1 MLERRTPSVANE
13 LGATNLL
20 QHVDVHKAEA
30 RAALGKAVAGLLED
44 RDLSSVA
51 KEHVRRG

>member
-1 MLERRTPSVANE
+1 LLERRTPSVANE